1 MIDFG
6 LTPLEFRTAYFER
19 EPHLFRGAL
28 VERPYVWADVDR
40 LLHVIEPSA
49 AAVRMFHQGPVP
61 EHAFTEDIVELGR
74 PRRRL
79 NKAKFYG
86 YLENG
91 ATLVID
97 RFESYSVA
105 AMRLC
110 LEVGRFARAQTT
122 GNAYVSFSGRGTFG
136 KHWDTHDV
144 FAIQLIGR
152 KRWQL
157 FAPTLPLPLSYQ
169 TSERSGQTCPAEPV
183 LDVMLEEGDVL
194 YVPRGWWHLA
204 IPQDVG
210 SLHFSAGTYA
220 PTVLDYF
227 VQTSARYL
235 EQQVAARRAF
245 SPADY
250 REALTEMLQQLP
262 TVLLDPEHAAQ
273 FERNLINRERLNA
286 EFNLGLFLD
295 SAASPLSAGAVLCL
309 TTSQA
314 PKLERGEL
322 AVNGAQLRLDPTS
335 LTIVAALRDGSSVRF
350 DALCARLS
358 QVPPEVLRRHV
369 LDLARHDIV
378 TIQEL

>member
-6 LTPLEFRTAYFER
+6 LTPHDFRAAYFER

-28 VERPYVWADVDR
+28 AERPFAWADLDQ

-49 AAVRMFHQGPVP
+49 PVLRMFHQGPVP
-61 EHAFTEDIVELGR
+61 EQAFTEDIIELGR

-91 ATLVID
+91 ATLVIN

-105 AMRLC
+105 AQRLC
-110 LEVGRFARAQTT
+110 MEVGRFAGAQTT

-157 FAPTLPLPLSYQ
+157 FRPTLPLPLTYQ
-169 TSERSGQTCPAEPV
+169 TSDRSGHVCPAEPV
-183 LDVMLEEGDVL
+183 LDCMLEEGDVL

-204 IPQDVG
+204 VPQDVG
-210 SLHFSAGTYA
+210 SLHFSAGTYSA
-220 PTVLDYF
+220 TMFDYF
-227 VQTSARYL
+227 MQMSAKYL
-235 EQQVAARRAF
+235 EQQVAARRAY
-245 SPADY
+245 SSADY
-250 REALTEMLQQLP
+250 REALTEMVRALP
-262 TVLLDPEHAAQ
+262 AVLLDPERAAE
-273 FERNLINRERLNA
+273 FERNLISRERLNA
-286 EFNLGLFLD
+286 EFNVGLFLD
-295 SAASPLSAGAVLCL
+295 SAASKLADGTVLCL
-309 TTSQA
+309 TTSQS
-314 PKLERGEL
+314 PTLERGEL
-322 AVNGAQLRLDPTS
+322 TVNGAQLRLDPTS
-335 LTIVAALRDGSSVRF
+335 LTVVAALRDSSSLRF
-350 DALCARLS
+350 DALRARLP
-358 QVPPEVLRRHV
+358 QVPPDVLRRHV

-378 TIQEL
+378 TIQED